1 MHSMRQPH
9 GQMQRMGSSIRNRMR
24 KKIEMNQEKMMSGEK
39 MMSAGAGGAGEG
51 EQRRVVV

>member
-1 MHSMRQPH
+1 
-9 GQMQRMGSSIRNRMR
+9 MGSSIRNRMR

-39 MMSAGAGGAGEG
+39 MRSAGAGGAGEG